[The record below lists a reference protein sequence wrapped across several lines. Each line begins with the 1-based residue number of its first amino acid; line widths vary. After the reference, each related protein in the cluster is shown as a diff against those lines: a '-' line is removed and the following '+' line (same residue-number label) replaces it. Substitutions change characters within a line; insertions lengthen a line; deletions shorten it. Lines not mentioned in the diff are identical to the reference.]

1 MNRGKQFED
10 LVRSSIS
17 KLENTLIVR
26 LYDVTTGYLNQNNIC
41 DYIVY
46 RQPTIFLIECKAI
59 QVSTLNFKS
68 HIRENQLNGLLE
80 SSKIH
85 GVKAGI
91 LCWFINYN
99 KTLFI
104 PIEHIQELQEKG
116 YKSFNINNY
125 DSSAVYEIPGNKKR
139 VFFEYDFDSFLE
151 RIIDEE
157 RSSINTGNK

>member
-46 RQPTIFLIECKAI
+46 RHPTIFLIECKAI

-80 SSKIH
+80 SSKIY

-91 LCWFINYN
+91 LCWFINHN

-104 PIEHIQELQEKG
+104 PIEYIQELQEKG

-125 DSSAVYEIPGNKKR
+125 NISAVYEVPGKKKR